1 MMDENK
7 KAAQKKKVSHF
18 ITIAVLVILFLAFYL
33 PVYHG
38 NFQCV

>member
-18 ITIAVLVILFLAFYL
+18 ITIAVLVYPVSGIYL

>member
-1 MMDENK
+1 MDENK
-7 KAAQKKKVSHF
+7 KQLRRKNQPFYYNGSAGYSVSG
-18 ITIAVLVILFLAFYL
+18 IYL

>member
-7 KAAQKKKVSHF
+7 KAAQKKKSQPFYYNSSAGYPVSG
-18 ITIAVLVILFLAFYL
+18 IYL

>member
-1 MMDENK
+1 MDENK
-7 KAAQKKKVSHF
+7 KAAQKQDNQPFYYNGSAGYSVSG
-18 ITIAVLVILFLAFYL
+18 IYL

>member
-1 MMDENK
+1 MDEK
-7 KAAQKKKVSHF
+7 QKSSSEEKKVSHF
-18 ITIAVLVILFLAFYL
+18 ITIAVLVILVSGIYL

>member
-1 MMDENK
+1 MEEKNQPFYYNSS
-7 KAAQKKKVSHF
+7 AGYPVSG
-18 ITIAVLVILFLAFYL
+18 IYL